1 MNKNEN
7 IILSLEEIKL
17 LTPKE
22 RLSLVL
28 QKKVDDE
35 NIGHMKF
42 LPEKGNLKKELIIKQ
57 FL

>member
-35 NIGHMKF
+35 NIGHMK
-42 LPEKGNLKKELIIKQ
+42 KELIIKQ